1 MLKKIRK
8 FFFQLRSRKWR
19 LSTGPG
25 LNLECWLALQGPGKV
40 TIGKNCIIAAM
51 PGCRVGMVTLNT
63 HSPEAE
69 ISIGNNVVLVS
80 ARFGAKFSISIGN
93 NVIIEDASILD
104 TDFHSLDPVRE
115 TPTDEIREKSRVV
128 LEDRV
133 QVGARSIITK
143 GVTIGHD
150 SIVLPGAVV
159 HRSIPPYSTV
169 IGNPGVLLSQKR
181 GYPS

>member
-8 FFFQLRSRKWR
+8 IFFKLRSRK
-19 LSTGPG
+19 LKVSTGPG
-25 LNLECWLALQGPGKV
+25 LNLECWLALKGPGKV
-40 TIGKNCIIAAM
+40 TIGQNCTISTM

-63 HSPEAE
+63 HSPDAV

-80 ARFGAKFSISIGN
+80 ARFGAKFSIAIGN

-115 TPTDEIREKSRVV
+115 TPAGETREKSRVV

-169 IGNPGVLLSQKR
+169 IGNPAILLSQ
-181 GYPS
+181 